1 MNREQSQSAL
11 PCHHVIMVARIL
23 VASTLG
29 RENVRASFCGR
40 PIVWSRTV
48 PEKRQ
53 PLGDN
58 DVDHTVCLKPHFCC
72 TLSTIMIYQRFNRS
86 VCFFQWDHLLDE
98 SSALVRA
105 GVPSYSDAVTHRSC
119 ANFKCEVADRCK
131 QTDSHW
137 FEGCKMGSWWMGST
151 IPWKHFKIC
160 SAWLFSAVGFWFG
173 SSCMPFSALG
183 WLAPATS
190 CEAQG
195 EPVTSRLTQHAWVL
209 CQLYVQGE

>member
-1 MNREQSQSAL
+1 MSPCNHGGTYPCRLHPRSRKCACQFLWETDRVKSNCAREASASWRQQRWSHGVFKASFLLHVVHNHDISAL
-11 PCHHVIMVARIL
+11 QQVG
-23 VASTLG
+23 T
-29 RENVRASFCGR
+29 
-40 PIVWSRTV
+40 
-48 PEKRQ
+48 
-53 PLGDN
+53 
-58 DVDHTVCLKPHFCC
+58 
-72 TLSTIMIYQRFNRS
+72 
-86 VCFFQWDHLLDE
+86 FFQWDRLLDE

-119 ANFKCEVADRCK
+119 ANFKCAVADRCK

-173 SSCMPFSALG
+173 SSCMPFSAIG
-183 WLAPATS
+183 WLAPATA